1 MTLILQNG
9 RGKRAHGAIVFAVL
23 LPFAACAVA
32 VSAQSSGSLSTSASQ
47 QMPAAASAAP
57 QTAPATAALV
67 SAAPATPSMMPSVPG
82 TTLDR
87 VVAIVNGELIL
98 DSDVQEEERF
108 DAFDP
113 YHRFAENGSR
123 DRAIERL
130 INRALILQQLKLQP
144 GDEPSD
150 ADVNKQIDQL
160 RKNIPA
166 CSRYNCQSKAG
177 WDRFLADHGFTEA
190 SFFSRWKERMEVL
203 DFIEDRFQMGVNI
216 TQDQIESYYQKTLLP
231 EYQKQHAPAPKL
243 DAISGQIREILLQQ
257 QITNLL
263 SDWLQSLRAQ
273 GSVVVLHPGEEAP

>member
-1 MTLILQNG
+1 
-9 RGKRAHGAIVFAVL
+9 VFVVL
-23 LPFAACAVA
+23 LSFAACAVA
-32 VSAQSSGSLSTSASQ
+32 VSAQSSGSPSGTASQ
-47 QMPAAASAAP
+47 QMPAASSVAQIPPPAAP
-57 QTAPATAALV
+57 V
-67 SAAPATPSMMPSVPG
+67 SAAPTTPSMMPSVPG
-82 TTLDR
+82 TPLDR
-87 VVAIVNGELIL
+87 IVAIVNGDLIL
-98 DSDVQEEERF
+98 DSDVNEELRF

-113 YHRFAENGSR
+113 YRRPAENVSR

-144 GDEPSD
+144 QDEPSD

-190 SFFSRWKERMEVL
+190 SFFERWKERMEVL
-203 DFIEDRFQMGVNI
+203 EFIEDRFQMGVNI
-216 TQDQIESYYQKTLLP
+216 TQDQMQSYYEKTLLP
-231 EYQKQHAPAPKL
+231 EYQQQHAPAPKFE
-243 DAISGQIREILLQQ
+243 AISGQIREILLQQ